1 MAKGTKSE
9 RYEKV
14 HDRLRLA
21 QRWREDEGYDMKWRR
36 MIDLYRGKTYWGDR
50 DGWTSALK
58 TDRISVNLAFSTI
71 NVIGPAVSVNNPKIT
86 VSANKESD
94 ADRAVFVEA
103 VVNYLWRHFDYRKP
117 FRRAV
122 KDFLIIGHAW
132 VKVGWK
138 FVEEERQ
145 LASYEIDDEVARSI
159 QEIDEFAMENPAF
172 AGDLPSDNDVI
183 SSIPTSEMVV
193 LEDQP
198 FVERISPFDMFVDPE
213 ATCLDD
219 AKWIAQRIVRPLSEV
234 KKDKRFKGSVRR
246 NLQADSGLKVRW
258 ENDTERDDYADHVD
272 RVTLYEFYDLE
283 SNTISV
289 CAHEADDYLLDP
301 TPMPYA
307 FGHPFVMMRNYDIPD
322 IFYPMGDLDQ
332 IESLQEELNKTRTQ
346 MTNHRKRYARKYLY
360 HERSFGPEGREALES
375 DDDGRFVPVIDENRD
390 LNSVVTPLPQVPL
403 APEIY
408 QQSGIIEQ
416 DINTVSG
423 VSEYSRGQMPEVRR
437 TATEASIIADAGN
450 ARSADKLATVEI
462 VIGDV
467 ARRILQLM
475 QQYMTAPQMVRIQGR
490 DAEQYYVAYTRD
502 DILGEYD
509 FSVEGGSTQPLNET
523 ARRQQAIS
531 LMNAVA
537 PLVGSVIDPNEL
549 ARYVLQFGFGV
560 KNPDKFI
567 MQQAPA
573 PEGGP
578 PPEGGAPPEGDPG
591 MQPPPMSGGMGPG
604 PVPNQV
610 FEATGGVPPELLSQL
625 QNQMGVELPNL
636 QWDSKSLI
644 VKE

>member
-58 TDRISVNLAFSTI
+58 SDRISVNLAFSTI

-145 LASYEIDDEVARSI
+145 LTGYEIDDEVARSI

-172 AGDLPSDNDVI
+172 AGDLPSDRDVVD
-183 SSIPTSEMVV
+183 SIPTTEMVV

-246 NLQADSGLKVRW
+246 NLHADSGLKVRW

-283 SNTISV
+283 SNTLSV

-375 DDDGRFVPVIDENRD
+375 DDDGRFVPVVDENRD
-390 LNSVVTPLPQVPL
+390 LSSVVTPLPQVPL

-490 DAEQYYVAYTRD
+490 DAEEYYVAYTRD

-537 PLVGSVIDPNEL
+537 PLVGTVIDPNEL

-560 KNPDKFI
+560 KNPDKFM
-567 MQQAPA
+567 MQQQPM
-573 PEGGP
+573 PQEGEV
-578 PPEGGAPPEGDPG
+578 PPEAAGGME
-591 MQPPPMSGGMGPG
+591 PPPMTGGMAPG

-610 FEATGGVPPELLSQL
+610 FEATGGGPPELLSQL
-625 QNQMGVELPNL
+625 QNQMGMELPNL
-636 QWDSKSLI
+636 
-644 VKE
+644 

>member
-58 TDRISVNLAFSTI
+58 SDRISVNLAFSTI

-103 VVNYLWRHFDYRKP
+103 VVYYLWRHFDYRKP

-145 LASYEIDDEVARSI
+145 LTGYEIDDEVARSI

-172 AGDLPSDNDVI
+172 AGDLPSDRDVVD
-183 SSIPTSEMVV
+183 SIPTTEMVV

-283 SNTISV
+283 SNTLSV

-375 DDDGRFVPVIDENRD
+375 DDDGRFVPVVDENRD
-390 LNSVVTPLPQVPL
+390 LSSVVTPLPQVPL

-490 DAEQYYVAYTRD
+490 DAEEYYVAYTRD

-537 PLVGSVIDPNEL
+537 PLVGTVIDPNEL

-560 KNPDKFI
+560 KNPDKFM
-567 MQQAPA
+567 MQQQPM
-573 PEGGP
+573 PQEGEV
-578 PPEGGAPPEGDPG
+578 PPEAAGGME
-591 MQPPPMSGGMGPG
+591 PPPMTGGMAPG

-625 QNQMGVELPNL
+625 QNQMGMELPNL
-636 QWDSKSLI
+636 
-644 VKE
+644 

>member
-58 TDRISVNLAFSTI
+58 SDRISVNLAFSTI

-145 LASYEIDDEVARSI
+145 LTGYEIDDEVARSI

-172 AGDLPSDNDVI
+172 AGDLPSDRDVVD
-183 SSIPTSEMVV
+183 SIPTTEMVV

-283 SNTISV
+283 SNTLSV

-375 DDDGRFVPVIDENRD
+375 DDDGRFVPVVDENRD
-390 LNSVVTPLPQVPL
+390 LSSVVTPLPQVPL

-490 DAEQYYVAYTRD
+490 DAEEYYVAYTRD

-537 PLVGSVIDPNEL
+537 PLVGTVIDPNEL

-560 KNPDKFI
+560 KNPDKFM
-567 MQQAPA
+567 MQQQPM
-573 PEGGP
+573 PQEGEV
-578 PPEGGAPPEGDPG
+578 PPEAAGGME
-591 MQPPPMSGGMGPG
+591 PPPMTGGMAPG

-625 QNQMGVELPNL
+625 QNQMGMELPNL
-636 QWDSKSLI
+636 
-644 VKE
+644 